1 MKTPLTKDL
10 SDCLENRA
18 AASEFHIRFVNLN
31 QRSLGGAVSRVDGKN
46 IETDFL
52 DRLVD
57 RLYGGRTCRRN
68 LGSLSDVVRP
78 KNAARSSAPPG
89 FLAPTTSQVS
99 RFAIVARERLFEALQ
114 AVHLRGDTHIT
125 VRELRAAL
133 VYVLF
138 GVHHCSDYH
147 AFGDGSGMSIPQPY
161 WDRAFSP
168 GSTGRQGEVL
178 RETSPFRSLP

>member
-1 MKTPLTKDL
+1 MYGSRTLRGLPRHPGSLAPDGL
-10 SDCLENRA
+10 SNESVRNRA
-18 AASEFHIRFVNLN
+18 
-31 QRSLGGAVSRVDGKN
+31 
-46 IETDFL
+46 
-52 DRLVD
+52 
-57 RLYGGRTCRRN
+57 RT
-68 LGSLSDVVRP
+68 
-78 KNAARSSAPPG
+78 
-89 FLAPTTSQVS
+89 
-99 RFAIVARERLFEALQ
+99 RLFEALQ

-147 AFGDGSGMSIPQPY
+147 ASIDDADMSAPQPY

-178 RETSPFRSLP
+178 RELPRFDPSLEAHPQIDRRLRYRASVDDASDVRLD